1 MSLNSKGRE
10 VIDYLNDIDDS
21 ISDILNFAADM
32 TVDEFEADKKTQ
44 YAVIH
49 CLEVIGEAVK
59 KIPDDLKNRYNKI
72 PWKEIAGMRDKLIH
86 DYFGVDLETVWTTI
100 AEDIP
105 PLKELIGQIIEDL

>member
-1 MSLNSKGRE
+1 MSHNRKGRE
-10 VIDYLNDIDDS
+10 IIDYLNDIDSS
-21 ISDILNFAADM
+21 ISDILNFTADM
-32 TVDEFEADKKTQ
+32 TVDEFEEDKKTQ
-44 YAVIH
+44 HAVIH

-59 KIPDDLKNRYNKI
+59 KIPDDIKKRYNKI

-100 AEDIP
+100 VEDIH